1 MTGINY
7 KAATRHLARFMSL
20 GLVMAAASC
29 DTEVINPGPTDARLI
44 VDGAATE
51 ALVNGAGRSL
61 ADALNWIAYTSA
73 AVSREVHPSGSTG
86 SFGITPEQQ
95 RGELLFDQVAGQW
108 GRAHQARFLAD
119 EAIRRIE
126 ALDPADQDADVLA
139 TAYLYAGYT
148 SRLLGEQMCQAVYDG
163 GPAEANSDSHLTNA
177 IAYFSQAAAIGSGN
191 VATAAV
197 AGRAA
202 AHVMLGNWASAVAD
216 AGTIPAGFSYDAQYF
231 SIGDDNQANRIYVA
245 GKAEPYKAHS
255 QLFTWIEQYN
265 PETGGVA
272 DTDPRV
278 SWRVSGEN
286 GDAASACCGV
296 IPWNPQTK
304 YTDDADNIELSSY
317 EEMQLIIAENEI
329 MNNNDI
335 AAGMAIINALRT
347 AAGVATEAVP
357 ATEAEAMTLLKRE
370 HAIEMWLE
378 GRRLPAMRR
387 WYVNNVPGDLQP
399 LEEVSGDEAVGS
411 HLLTRDL
418 CFPIPEGEVDTN
430 PNISE
435 SDVITITES

>member
-1 MTGINY
+1 
-7 KAATRHLARFMSL
+7 MSL

-29 DTEVINPGPTDARLI
+29 DTQVINPGPTDARLI

-108 GRAHQARFLAD
+108 SRAHQARFLAD

-126 ALDPADQDADVLA
+126 DLDPADRDADVLA

-177 IAYFSQAAAIGSGN
+177 IAYFTQAAAIGSGD

-202 AHVMLGNWASAVAD
+202 AHVMLDNWASAVAD
-216 AGTIPAGFSYDAQYF
+216 ASTIPAGFSYDAQYF

-255 QLFTWIEQYN
+255 QLFTWIAEYN

-304 YTDDADNIELSSY
+304 YTSDDANIELSSY

-329 MNNNDI
+329 TNNNDI

-399 LEEVSGDEAVGS
+399 LEEISGDEAVGS